1 VVIAAPS
8 EPHEVLISFPKSASM
23 QPVTVD
29 KPQAPS
35 PKSLGESS
43 DGRVLEIRSSRIQLI
58 LAPPFTL
65 LEVPGDRLGFE
76 IFISFWK
83 SGNSDAVTDAKILKF
98 DIRIGKFQDG
108 VFRHPNFVLFGF
120 GCRTSATGTSATATS
135 ARITSTAAAREPNTS
150 ITTAPTA
157 IPSVAPFTATVT
169 LLIRSWLNQ
178 LLNLESP
185 LLRINFSDLGRGDQ
199 FCSICFLS
207 FVFVL
212 VSV

>member
-1 VVIAAPS
+1 
-8 EPHEVLISFPKSASM
+8 M

-29 KPQAPS
+29 EPQAAS

-43 DGRVLEIRSSRIQLI
+43 DGRVLGIRSSRIELI

-65 LEVPGDRLGFE
+65 LEIPGDRLGFE

-83 SGNSDAVTDAKILKF
+83 SGNSDAVTNTKILKF
-98 DIRIGKFQDG
+98 DIRVGKFHDG

-120 GCRTSATGTSATATS
+120 GCRTAATGTAATATS
-135 ARITSTAAAREPNTS
+135 ARITSTATAASREPNTS
-150 ITTAPTA
+150 IATATTA
-157 IPSVAPFTATVT
+157 ISSVAPSTATVT
-169 LLIRSWLNQ
+169 LIISSWLNQ